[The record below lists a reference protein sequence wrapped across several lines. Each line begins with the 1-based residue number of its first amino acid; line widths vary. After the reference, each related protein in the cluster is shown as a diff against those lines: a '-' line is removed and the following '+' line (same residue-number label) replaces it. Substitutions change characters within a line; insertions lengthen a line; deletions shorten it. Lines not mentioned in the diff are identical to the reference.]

1 MSEPEEICEGESA
14 MLMANPSG
22 GTGNY
27 SCTWSPPG
35 SLSDPNIPNPIAT
48 PDVTTTYTVT
58 IDDGE
63 TLITDSYTLVVHE
76 APDVDLGEDIIVCGD
91 ETVVLDATTPGAV
104 SYLWTPGGYTTPV
117 IEVDSTGVGYGSI
130 NYSVLVINENDCE
143 DEDEI
148 MITFENCTGITS
160 ISDNFSL
167 MIYPNP
173 AKSVLNITLNGSSES
188 VEYSLLNYQGQ
199 MVYSKTIGHLNGSA
213 EDQIQLGEFTSG
225 IYYLRL
231 NTADDVIIRKIIIQ

>member
-1 MSEPEEICEGESA
+1 M
-14 MLMANPSG
+14 
-22 GTGNY
+22 
-27 SCTWSPPG
+27 
-35 SLSDPNIPNPIAT
+35 
-48 PDVTTTYTVT
+48 
-58 IDDGE
+58 
-63 TLITDSYTLVVHE
+63 
-76 APDVDLGEDIIVCGD
+76 
-91 ETVVLDATTPGAV
+91 
-104 SYLWTPGGYTTPV
+104 
-117 IEVDSTGVGYGSI
+117 
-130 NYSVLVINENDCE
+130 INENDCE